1 MFEEKSMDESLHLD
15 EYNKLWQ
22 KFSQTRAAIIKARQ
36 KRVGKYFHPNWGVAL
51 TVIWSQNG
59 QATPGMVARALYLEH
74 HSVSELI
81 DRLEEKGLVK
91 RTKDSE
97 RKNTVRLSITQKGRK
112 ECFHGMQADFITNI
126 MSSLSGEQRKQFSA
140 CLTIL
145 LDKALK
151 ELGLADNLN
160 KSPSS

>member
-1 MFEEKSMDESLHLD
+1 MDETLHLD

-51 TVIWSQNG
+51 THIWAQNG
-59 QATPGMVARALYLEH
+59 QATPGMLTRALYLEH

-81 DRLEEKGLVK
+81 DRLEKKGLVK
-91 RTKDSE
+91 RTQDTE
-97 RKNTVRLSITQKGRK
+97 RKNTVRLSITEKGRQ
-112 ECFHGMQADFITNI
+112 ECFHGMQTDFITGI

-145 LDKALK
+145 HDKSLN
-151 ELGLADNLN
+151 ELGLADDIHH
-160 KSPSS
+160 SSDQ